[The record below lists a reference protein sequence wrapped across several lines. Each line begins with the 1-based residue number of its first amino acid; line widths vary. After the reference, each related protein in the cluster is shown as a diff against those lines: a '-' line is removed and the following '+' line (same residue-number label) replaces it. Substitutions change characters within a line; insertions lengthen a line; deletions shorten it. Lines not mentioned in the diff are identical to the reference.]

1 MLKEEF
7 QQSFLPLIPE
17 QPGIYRYYNAEKKLL
32 YVGKAKNLKKR
43 ITSYFYKTH
52 TDRKLNKLVSLVRNI
67 EWTLTDSEHDA
78 FLLENSLIKHFRP
91 PYNIRLKDDK
101 AYPYLVIKREP
112 FPRVFLTRQK
122 LNDGSEYLGP
132 FTSVGAVHE
141 LMKIIK
147 GNIPIRTCNL
157 PLTPANIRSGKF
169 KPCLEYHIGN
179 CKAPCVGWQTEEA
192 YRANI
197 DYIREVF
204 KGNLG
209 GIVQSLKKQMQEYVA
224 ALDFEKAQMIKNKLE
239 QLSYHQAQSTVV
251 NAHLGNLDVASIV
264 LQEDTAYV
272 NFMVVADGRVI
283 HSRNEAITL
292 ELGDEAPKDILSH
305 TVALLHG
312 TLQSASREV
321 VTHLAIETLD
331 KDMQVTIPKSGFKK
345 KLLELSF
352 KNNEYFIRQV
362 KKKKSLL
369 LQQQTDETLENTLLE
384 LQGDLG
390 LTRFPDHIEC
400 FDNSNFQ
407 GAYPVAAMVCFRDG
421 KPSKNDY
428 RRFHIKTVTGI
439 NDFASMAEIVR
450 RRYKKLLEDRQPL
463 PKLVI
468 IDGGKG
474 QLGAAM
480 ESITELG
487 LVGRM
492 TVVGLAKREEL
503 IFFPGQSEP
512 LRLPFNGK
520 SLLLI
525 RRIRDEVHRFG
536 ITFHRETRS
545 KGTIKNELEDIRGI
559 GAKTAQTLL
568 QHFRSVKRVSAAT
581 IEELNGIVDT
591 KKAQLIFEY
600 FKNKQDRDSNNI

>member
-1 MLKEEF
+1 MKKEEF
-7 QQSFLPLIPE
+7 QQLFLPLIPE

-52 TDRKLNKLVSLVRNI
+52 TDRKLNKLVSLIRNI

-101 AYPYLVIKREP
+101 AYPYLVVKREP

-132 FTSVGAVHE
+132 FTSVAAVHE
-141 LMKIIK
+141 LMKIVK
-147 GNIPIRTCNL
+147 GNIPLRTCAL
-157 PLTPANIRSGKF
+157 PLTPGNIQSGKF

-179 CKAPCVGWQTEEA
+179 CKAPCVGWQTAEE
-192 YRANI
+192 YRSNI

-204 KGNLG
+204 KGNLS
-209 GIVQSLKKQMQEYVA
+209 GIVQSLKKQMQDYA
-224 ALDFEKAQMIKNKLE
+224 AAMDFEKAQMIKNKLE

-264 LQEDTAYV
+264 VQDDTAYI
-272 NFMVVADGRVI
+272 NFMVVVDGRVI
-283 HSRNEAITL
+283 HSKNETVTL
-292 ELGDEAPKDILSH
+292 ELGDEEPQDVLSH

-312 TLQSASREV
+312 LLQSAAKEV
-321 VTHLAIETLD
+321 VTHLSIETLD
-331 KDMQVTIPKSGFKK
+331 RDMIVTLPKSGFKK

-352 KNNEYFIRQV
+352 KNNEYFIQLV

-369 LQQQTDETLENTLLE
+369 LQKETDEALENTLLE
-384 LQGDLG
+384 LQGALG
-390 LTRFPDHIEC
+390 MTRYPDHIEC

-407 GAYPVAAMVCFRDG
+407 GAYPVAAMVCFKDG

-439 NDFASMAEIVR
+439 DDFASMAEIVK
-450 RRYKKLLEDRQPL
+450 RRYKKLLEEQQPL
-463 PKLVI
+463 PKLII

-520 SLLLI
+520 SLLLV

-545 KGTIKNELEDIRGI
+545 KGTLKNELEDIRGI

-568 QHFRSVKRVSAAT
+568 QHFRSVKRVSSAT
-581 IEELNGIVDT
+581 IEELKAIIDT
-591 KKAQLIFEY
+591 QKAQIIFDY
-600 FKNKQDRDSNNI
+600 FKNKQESDSNNI